1 MAWSAPF
8 PQDAAM
14 NRLVEIRSYRLKP
27 GSLAAFHQLVV
38 TEVMPLL
45 GAAMDVVAH
54 GPSPHEPDC
63 YFLVRAYADLADLQ
77 AQQEAFYGSA
87 PWLEGPRPKVLGH
100 IAQFLNTVLWLG
112 PEAIADLRRNNA
124 AA

>member
-1 MAWSAPF
+1 
-8 PQDAAM
+8 M

>member
-1 MAWSAPF
+1 
-8 PQDAAM
+8 M

-27 GSLAAFHQLVV
+27 GSLDAFHQLVV
-38 TEVMPLL
+38 NEVMPLL
-45 GAAMDVVAH
+45 KPAMEVVAF

-63 YFLVRAYADLADLQ
+63 YFLVRAYDDLADLK
-77 AQQEAFYGSA
+77 AQQDAFYGSA
-87 PWLEGPRPKVLGH
+87 SWLQGPRANLLGH

-124 AA
+124 VA